1 MAYEGQCCLNLA
13 ETWVSNLLKL
23 NAEKGHEIL
32 PQIPPL
38 KASAKQ
44 TSHLLFFHY
53 PWNPGQAPRKTNKQ
67 IEQSKIPEP
76 DVSVPYLLKLS
87 EGYGLAL
94 LLRA

>member
-1 MAYEGQCCLNLA
+1 MACEGGQCCLNLA

-32 PQIPPL
+32 PPNTSRSR
-38 KASAKQ
+38 K

-53 PWNPGQAPRKTNKQ
+53 PWNPGQAPRKTNKLN
-67 IEQSKIPEP
+67 KIPEP

>member
-1 MAYEGQCCLNLA
+1 MACEGKGQCCLKLA

-32 PQIPPL
+32 PPNTSQSR
-38 KASAKQ
+38 K

-67 IEQSKIPEP
+67 IEQNEIPEP